1 MLRPQVTCK
10 STIRS
15 VLMHLDGTPA
25 SVGRLEF
32 ARNLALR
39 HEAALC
45 AMFVAAPKHQPLQM
59 ALSESPAALLQWV
72 DWAALE
78 RTKSRFSDALGE
90 DGARMRWLENEGADG
105 VAAFCRQ
112 ALYADLLVLGQHD
125 AASTSSAAS
134 APTGFVES
142 VLIASGKPALILP
155 LARGHEGAGQDVL
168 IGWNATPQA
177 ACAVSA
183 ALPWL
188 HGARSVH
195 VLEAIDEVAQA
206 GAGELDIAQYLQF
219 HGITPVRHHHR
230 AAPADAGRALL
241 SVAHE
246 VAADLLVMGCYGRGR
261 TRERV
266 LGGASRTVLQEMTL
280 PVLMAHC

>member
-1 MLRPQVTCK
+1 MTK
-10 STIRS
+10 DIATSSIRS

-25 SVGRLEF
+25 SVARLEF

-39 HEAALC
+39 HEATLC
-45 AMFVAAPKHQPLQM
+45 AMFVAAPKHPPLQM

-72 DWAALE
+72 DQAALE
-78 RTKSRFSDALGE
+78 RTKSRFNDALGE
-90 DGARMRWLENEGADG
+90 CDAKMLWLEHDGADG

-112 ALYADLLVLGQHD
+112 ALYADLLVLGQHG
-125 AASTSSAAS
+125 AARTSSGAS

-142 VLIASGKPALILP
+142 VLVASGKPALILP
-155 LARGHEGAGQDVL
+155 LAGGHETVGHDVL

-177 ACAVSA
+177 ARAVIA

-195 VLEAIDEVAQA
+195 VLEAIDEAA
-206 GAGELDIAQYLQF
+206 PGGAGDLDIAQYLGF
-219 HGITPVRHHHR
+219 HGITPVRHRHR
-230 AAPADAGRALL
+230 AAPAEAGRGLL

-261 TRERV
+261 TRELV

>member
-1 MLRPQVTCK
+1 MTRDIAV
-10 STIRS
+10 SSIRS
-15 VLMHLDGTPA
+15 VLMHLDATAA
-25 SVGRLEF
+25 SVARLEF

-39 HEAALC
+39 HEATLS
-45 AMFVAAPKHQPLQM
+45 AMFVAAPMHRPLQT

-72 DWAALE
+72 DWAAVE
-78 RTKSRFSDALGE
+78 RTKSRFNDALGE
-90 DGARMRWLENEGADG
+90 CGAGMRWLENDGADG

-125 AASTSSAAS
+125 AASTSSGAS

-155 LARGHEGAGQDVL
+155 LAGGHETVGHDVL

-177 ACAVSA
+177 ARAVTA

-188 HGARSVH
+188 RGARSVH
-195 VLEAIDEVAQA
+195 VLEATDEAAQDKL
-206 GAGELDIAQYLQF
+206 GELDIAQYLQF
-219 HGITPVRHHHR
+219 HGITPVRHRHR

-241 SVAHE
+241 SVAQE

-261 TRERV
+261 TRELV

>member
-1 MLRPQVTCK
+1 MTKDLAM
-10 STIRS
+10 SSIRS
-15 VLMHLDGTPA
+15 VLMHLDATTSGVA
-25 SVGRLEF
+25 RLEL

-39 HEAALC
+39 HEATLS
-45 AMFVAAPKHQPLQM
+45 AMFVAAPMHTPLKT
-59 ALSESPAALLQWV
+59 AFSESPAALLRWV
-72 DWAALE
+72 DCAALE
-78 RTKSRFSDALGE
+78 RTKSRFNDALGE
-90 DGARMRWLENEGADG
+90 RGARMRWLENDGADG

-125 AASTSSAAS
+125 AASTSSGAG

-155 LARGHEGAGQDVL
+155 LAGGHETVGHDVL

-177 ACAVSA
+177 ARAVTA

-195 VLEAIDEVAQA
+195 VLEAIDEAAQ
-206 GAGELDIAQYLQF
+206 GCFGELDIAQYLQF
-219 HGITPVRHHHR
+219 HGITPVRHRHR

-261 TRERV
+261 TRELV

>member
-10 STIRS
+10 SSIRS
-15 VLMHLDGTPA
+15 VLMHLEGTPA

-32 ARNLALR
+32 ARKLALR
-39 HEAALC
+39 HEATLC

-78 RTKSRFSDALGE
+78 RTKCRSDEALGKA
-90 DGARMRWLENEGADG
+90 GASMRWLENDG
-105 VAAFCRQ
+105 VDSLAAFCGQ

-125 AASTSSAAS
+125 ATSVSSGAGPPA
-134 APTGFVES
+134 GFVES
-142 VLIASGKPALILP
+142 VVVTSGRPALILP
-155 LARGHEGAGQDVL
+155 LAGGHESVGRNVL

-177 ACAVSA
+177 ARAVTA

-188 HGARSVH
+188 QGAHSVH
-195 VLEAIDEVAQA
+195 VLEATAEGAQC
-206 GAGELDIAQYLQF
+206 GAGELDIGQYLHF
-219 HGITPVRHHHR
+219 HGIEPVRRRHHVS
-230 AAPADAGRALL
+230 AAEAGEALL

-246 VAADLLVMGCYGRGR
+246 VAADLLVMGCYGHGR
-261 TRERV
+261 TREMV
-266 LGGASRTVLQEMTL
+266 LGGASRTVLQKMTL
-280 PVLMAHC
+280 PVLMAH